1 MYRLDQKLARIHAG
15 TYKRG
20 DFIIADAKDG
30 DMGPSIPGC
39 GPKRNKD
46 GSSTRF
52 VTRPEFLDNISA
64 IVAQDVVDI
73 MLLSASNL
81 EALVERGVF
90 KNSAVKPA
98 IRANDTTDIWVVRHA
113 DYSKQPSRPF
123 RSASLSRV
131 MSGSLDASP
140 GPGTAVSGTDLGLY
154 SITFNND
161 LTHDYT
167 SLEHF
172 SAFRDDAARHNF
184 KYFLEVFN
192 PNVDCRIDPALVPHY
207 VNDCIVRCLAGV
219 TKADR
224 PQFLKIAYN
233 GPKALEELAS
243 FDPSIVVGVLGGGAG
258 TTRDC
263 FELLNQ
269 AEKYGARVALFGR
282 KINLAEDPLAMV
294 SFMRE
299 VASGNIQPLEAV
311 KAYHGSLQ
319 KSGLTAIRALAA
331 DSEITEKVL
340 KAG

>member
-1 MYRLDQKLARIHAG
+1 MYRLDQKLSRIRAG
-15 TYKRG
+15 QYKRS

-64 IVAQDVVDI
+64 IVKQDIVDI

-81 EALVERGVF
+81 EALVEKGVF

-98 IRANDTTDIWVVRHA
+98 IRANDTTDIWVVRGA

-123 RSASLSRV
+123 RTASLSRV
-131 MSGSLDASP
+131 MTGSLDASR
-140 GPGTAVSGTDLGLY
+140 GTAVTGTDLGLY

-161 LTHDYT
+161 LPHDYT

-243 FDPSIVVGVLGGGAG
+243 FDPGITVGVLGGGAG

>member
-1 MYRLDQKLARIHAG
+1 MYRLDQKLSRIRSGH
-15 TYKRG
+15 YKRS

-64 IVAQDVVDI
+64 IVKQDIVDI
-73 MLLSASNL
+73 MLVSASNL
-81 EALVERGVF
+81 EALAERGVF

-98 IRANDTTDIWVVRHA
+98 IRANDTTDIWVVRGA

-131 MSGSLDASP
+131 MTGSLDPSH
-140 GPGTAVSGTDLGLY
+140 GTAVTGTDLGLY

-161 LTHDYT
+161 LAQDYT

-172 SAFRDDAARHNF
+172 SAFRDDAALHNF

-207 VNDCIVRCLAGV
+207 INDCIVRCLAGV

-243 FDPSIVVGVLGGGAG
+243 FDPSITVGVLGGGAG

-282 KINLAEDPLAMV
+282 KINLAEDSLAMV

-299 VASGNIQPLEAV
+299 VASCNIQPLEAV